1 MWTLLVL
8 GLSTGLSAG
17 LSPGPLLTLVVTASL
32 RSGLAGGLRVAL
44 APFVSDL
51 PIVALSVLLIDQLPA
66 AALRWVG
73 IAGGLVVIWLGAEI
87 LRGARTASLPAEG
100 EPGGDPRRELWRGA
114 VVNLFNPHPY
124 LFWLTVG
131 GPTVVRGWQVSPWH
145 ALAFVASFYA
155 MLVGSKMA
163 VAWVVSRQRGRLSL
177 IWYRRVLAACGL
189 VMLALGGLLIWQAW
203 GNG

>member
-1 MWTLLVL
+1 M

-17 LSPGPLLTLVVTASL
+17 LSPGPLLALVVTASL

-44 APFVSDL
+44 APFVSDV

-66 AALRWVG
+66 AALRWLG
-73 IAGGLVVIWLGAEI
+73 IAGGLVVIWLGIEI
-87 LRGARTASLPAEG
+87 LRGAPAASLPAESGAG
-100 EPGGDPRRELWRGA
+100 EGRRRELWQGA
-114 VVNLFNPHPY
+114 AVNVLSPHPY

-145 ALAFVASFYA
+145 ALAFVAPFYT

-163 VAWVVSRQRGRLSL
+163 VALVVSRQRGRLSL
-177 IWYRRVLAACGL
+177 TWYRRVLAACGL
-189 VMLALGGLLIWQAW
+189 VMLAMGGLLIWQAW